1 MPFNAQKM
9 ANLILKECESVEEK
23 GEGYKEKLVK
33 VIIEILSSEKQHSV
47 KGINIQK
54 EVNSICENAGDFLV
68 KNRDSEGAN

>member
-54 EVNSICENAGDFLV
+54 EVNLICENAGDFLV